1 VDRNIVKNYL
11 TDVSES
17 VNAFLATLKSQGAI
31 LQGKCYANKE
41 LNTAAN
47 IAEGKVYFD
56 FSFTPAYPAEQVTFR
71 AFLDNS
77 DLESVIFENVA

>member
-1 VDRNIVKNYL
+1 V
-11 TDVSES
+11 
-17 VNAFLATLKSQGAI
+17 
-31 LQGKCYANKE
+31 

-71 AFLDNS
+71 AYLDNS
-77 DLESVIFENVA
+77 DLDSVLFENVA